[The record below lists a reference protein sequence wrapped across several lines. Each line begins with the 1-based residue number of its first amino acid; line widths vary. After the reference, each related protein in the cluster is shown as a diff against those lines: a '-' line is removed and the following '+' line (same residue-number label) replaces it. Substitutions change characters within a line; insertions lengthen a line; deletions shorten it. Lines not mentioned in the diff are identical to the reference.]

1 MAGSRWMSKE
11 SEREKHAGTK
21 GSFSAAAARAGKST
35 SEFAKEHEHSSG
47 TIGKRARMAEAFA
60 KARRKK

>member
-1 MAGSRWMSKE
+1 MANRWMQRESK
-11 SEREKHAGTK
+11 REKSAGTK
-21 GSFSAAAARAGKST
+21 GSFSSAAARAGKST

-60 KARRKK
+60 KARKRK

>member
-1 MAGSRWMSKE
+1 MQRE

-60 KARRKK
+60 AARKRK